1 MKLRAASLLYIRE
14 FGEKPKSIQDL
25 VPRFMREVPRDI
37 YSGNEV
43 QYKAREG
50 MFYVIGPD
58 LKDDG
63 GKGDVDRQHNISYEG
78 DIIQYIFPVE
88 DGEEEGVSSVQE

>member
-1 MKLRAASLLYIRE
+1 MIPKYI
-14 FGEKPKSIQDL
+14 D
-25 VPRFMREVPRDI
+25 EVPRDI

-43 QYKAREG
+43 QYKASEG

-78 DIIQYIFPVE
+78 DIIRYIFPVE
-88 DGEEEGVSSVQE
+88 NEEEENVSSMQE